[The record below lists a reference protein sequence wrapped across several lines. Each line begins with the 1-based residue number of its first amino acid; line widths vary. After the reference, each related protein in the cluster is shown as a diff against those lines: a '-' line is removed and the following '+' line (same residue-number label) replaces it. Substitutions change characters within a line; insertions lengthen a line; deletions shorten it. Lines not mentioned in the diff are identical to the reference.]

1 MLLREEYPR
10 PQFQRENWQVLNGLW
25 SFDFDDNNIGI
36 VKKYYEGTTMLSKE
50 IVVPFAYQ
58 CKESQINDQS
68 KHNILWY
75 KRKISLNQSMKN
87 KEIILCFNGVDYECS
102 IWVNGKFAATHK
114 NGYSYFEVNITD
126 LTEANANVT
135 IPEGV
140 ELKLA
145 SGWIN
150 FDDSSSSE
158 EWYMWTFYD
167 GFITKEKSAA
177 VLNAMLTVPVL
188 TDVAINYT
196 PEEWGAMV
204 DNVAVNGGG
213 TGGGITEERVN
224 ELIQAALAQYRN
236 AEQGAY

>member
-87 KEIILCFNGVDYECS
+87 KEIICL
-102 IWVNGKFAATHK
+102 
-114 NGYSYFEVNITD
+114 
-126 LTEANANVT
+126 
-135 IPEGV
+135 
-140 ELKLA
+140 
-145 SGWIN
+145 N
-150 FDDSSSSE
+150 FS
-158 EWYMWTFYD
+158 
-167 GFITKEKSAA
+167 FI
-177 VLNAMLTVPVL
+177 V
-188 TDVAINYT
+188 Y
-196 PEEWGAMV
+196 
-204 DNVAVNGGG
+204 
-213 TGGGITEERVN
+213 
-224 ELIQAALAQYRN
+224 
-236 AEQGAY
+236 